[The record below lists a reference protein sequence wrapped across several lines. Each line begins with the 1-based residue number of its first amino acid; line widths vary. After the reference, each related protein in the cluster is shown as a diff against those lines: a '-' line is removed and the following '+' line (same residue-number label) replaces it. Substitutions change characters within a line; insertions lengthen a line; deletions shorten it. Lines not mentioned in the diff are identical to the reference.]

1 MGNREPWDSFGQS
14 LWTRLYSKGFPVE
27 FMFFGKFSLLL
38 E

>member
-1 MGNREPWDSFGQS
+1 MGDKEPWGTFGQS

-27 FMFFGKFSLLL
+27 STFLGKFSLLL

>member
-14 LWTRLYSKGFPVE
+14 LQIRLYSKGFPGE

-38 E
+38 K